1 MVFHEFKAND
11 FLKNFIYSFILIK
24 INSTSKPLFLY
35 PDGADY
41 LLFSKDEV
49 KTIFKT
55 ELQTKYQLHLE
66 QNQEYFIVRFKPFTL
81 YYLQKEK
88 EKYES
93 LLKAIQKNISVS
105 NNITIK
111 KNSIAL
117 FIMELL
123 ETTYLENHIINI
135 FNLILEIKGN
145 ITVAQIAL
153 QTNIHPKK
161 LQRDFKEIFGV
172 TPKEFI
178 DSIKF
183 QNAISTFY
191 SSINRVK
198 IIKTDPYYDYSH
210 HSKSFKKYLRMTPKE
225 FQNTKERHFKSL
237 FNL

>member
-1 MVFHEFKAND
+1 MILHEFKAND

-24 INSTSKPLFLY
+24 INSDTKSLFLY

-41 LLFSKDEV
+41 LIFSKDEV
-49 KTIFKT
+49 QTILKTQ
-55 ELQTKYQLHLE
+55 LQTKYQLHLE
-66 QNQEYFIVRFKPFTL
+66 QNQEYFIVRWKPFAL

-93 LLKAIQKNISVS
+93 LLKTIQKNISATKS
-105 NNITIK
+105 ITTK
-111 KNSIAL
+111 KTSISL
-117 FIMELL
+117 LIIELL
-123 ETTYLENHIINI
+123 ETTSLENHITNI
-135 FNLILEIKGN
+135 FNLILETKGN
-145 ITVAQIAL
+145 ITVVQIAF

-161 LQRDFKEIFGV
+161 LQRDFKEIFGI

-178 DSIKF
+178 NSIKF

-191 SSINRVK
+191 SSINKSK

-225 FQNTKERHFKSL
+225 FLNTKERYFKSI

>member
-1 MVFHEFKAND
+1 MLFHEFKASD

-24 INSTSKPLFLY
+24 INNTSKSLFLY

-41 LLFSKDEV
+41 LLFSKDGV
-49 KTIFKT
+49 KTILKT
-55 ELQTKYQLHLE
+55 ELQSKYQLHLE
-66 QNQEYFIVRFKPFTL
+66 QNQEYFIVRWKPFAL

-88 EKYES
+88 EKYET
-93 LLKAIQKNISVS
+93 LLKVIQKNISVS

-123 ETTYLENHIINI
+123 ETTSLENHIINV
-135 FNLILEIKGN
+135 FNLIFETKGN
-145 ITVAQIAL
+145 ITVAQISL

-161 LQRDFKEIFGV
+161 LQRDCKKIFGV

-178 DSIKF
+178 DTIKF
-183 QNAISTFY
+183 QNAINTFF

-225 FQNTKERHFKSL
+225 FLNTKERHFKSL